1 MGLLKCCSQMGL
13 LEIVK
18 MDESIAIRN
27 RKSVPGPARMIY
39 NEAEKYGEHVRDAV
53 RVLWQD
59 YTGRDKFSS
68 LANTFG
74 SLVGLPT
81 TDGTDDIALRASW
94 FLVNQWLYIRLWSS
108 HSGELTFES
117 AESIFLATDSLAS
130 VSLSKF
136 FSYRSKRQ
144 ALAILGTLRLNEDF
158 LDLLPYALDPHGPG
172 SRASVMRDPSTAST
186 RHRKR
191 QNGIF
196 FTPED
201 VAEYM
206 VKVALHKVLATGVS
220 NPTVFD
226 PACGTGVFLR
236 VAFRNL
242 TRDLELSAE
251 NALALLHGTD
261 ICPQSIETCAFV
273 LMHTLSEIQ
282 GSVPTRPLHAW
293 RQVRVNLVVM
303 DSCRLVREDQADGH
317 IQEASVDSEMEV
329 QHAPPLDRLLT
340 GVCAS
345 TESVQLGN
353 LFPAMNRGADL
364 IVGNPPYNRLGR
376 RDDREFLKKQ
386 FACLSNK
393 TLSHNAETYLL
404 FVEMMWKLTNPNRGA
419 AILVVPMSL
428 SYNTTTQFK
437 LCRRAMQCQS
447 GTWQI
452 ALFDREP
459 HALFGEDVKTRNA
472 IVLYHRHN
480 DCGRQ
485 QTARIQVTGLQRWT
499 SRSRETL
506 FSSLRFIDADGVSI
520 EEYIPKLG
528 SEEELQNYTRI
539 KSRQQHMS
547 DSISF
552 SSQQLCEIGSDPTAS
567 VLYVSGTAYNFLNVF
582 RALGPIEL
590 EMQAELSTSAVHAL
604 GFTSEEEAWA
614 GYATLSSRMTYWL
627 WQVAGDGFHVTRQLL
642 RDLPFDTEKFSEDA
656 KDELA
661 VLGKK
666 IWLECLG
673 RRTINVN
680 RGRTTFA
687 FRPVLDSPNLTRV
700 DEIIVDELALA
711 SGFPEVLRAYV
722 QNLVVMEDANRLHL
736 LR

>member
-1 MGLLKCCSQMGL
+1 MGKSTAM
-13 LEIVK
+13 EK
-18 MDESIAIRN
+18 
-27 RKSVPGPARMIY
+27 RKSISGPARMIY
-39 NEAEKYGEHVRDAV
+39 NEAEKFGGHIRAAA
-53 RVLWQD
+53 RLLWQGYSRSD
-59 YTGRDKFSS
+59 TFSRP
-68 LANTFG
+68 ANTFG
-74 SLVGLPT
+74 SLVDSLT
-81 TDGTDDIALRASW
+81 ADGKDNIALRASW

-108 HSGELTFES
+108 HPEDLTFED
-117 AESIFLATDSLAS
+117 AEKTFLATDRLAD
-130 VSLSKF
+130 VALSKF
-136 FSYRSKRQ
+136 FSYRAKRQ
-144 ALAILGTLRLNEDF
+144 ALAMLGTLRLNEDF
-158 LDLLPYALDPHGPG
+158 RDLLPYALDPHGPG

-191 QNGIF
+191 QKGVF

-206 VKVALHKVLATGVS
+206 VKTALRKVSATGVS

-242 TRDLELSAE
+242 TRDLGLRAE

-261 ICPQSIETCAFV
+261 ICLQSIETCTFV

-282 GSVPTRPLHAW
+282 GSVPKCPVHVW
-293 RQVRVNLVVM
+293 RQVRKNLVVM
-303 DSCRLVREDQADGH
+303 DSCRLVREDGADGILSGRGMKTDGH
-317 IQEASVDSEMEV
+317 IQAASVDSELEV
-329 QHAPPLDRLLT
+329 QYAHPLNSLLAGGCARA
-340 GVCAS
+340 GV
-345 TESVQLGN
+345 VRLGN

-364 IVGNPPYNRLGR
+364 IVGNPPYNRLGH
-376 RDDREFLKKQ
+376 RDDRAMLKKQ
-386 FACLSNK
+386 FACLSNR
-393 TLSHNAETYLL
+393 TWSHRAETYLL

-428 SYNTTTQFK
+428 SYNTTNQFR

-452 ALFDREP
+452 AFFDREP

-472 IVLYHRHN
+472 IVLFHRHN

-485 QTARIQVTGLQRWT
+485 QTARMQVTGLRRWT
-499 SRSRETL
+499 SRSRESL
-506 FSSLRFIDADGVSI
+506 FSSLRFVDVGGICI
-520 EEYIPKLG
+520 EAYVPKLG
-528 SEEELQNYTRI
+528 SEEELRNYTQI

-547 DSISF
+547 DSITF
-552 SSQQLCEIGSDPTAS
+552 SSQQLGEVGSDPTAG
-567 VLYVSGTAYNFLNVF
+567 VVYVSGTAYNFLNVF
-582 RALGPIEL
+582 RTLGADEL
-590 EMQAELSTSAVHAL
+590 EMRASLSTSAVHAL
-604 GFTSEEEAWA
+604 SFASEKEAWV
-614 GYATLSSRMTYWL
+614 GYAILSGRMTYWL
-627 WQVAGDGFHVTRQLL
+627 WQVTGDGFHVTRQFL
-642 RDLPFDTEKFSEDA
+642 RDLPFDTQKFSEDA

-666 IWLECLG
+666 MWVACLQ

-687 FRPVLDSPNLTRV
+687 FRPVLGSPNLTRV

-722 QNLVVMEDANRLHL
+722 QNLVVMEDAKRLHL